1 VTAAPLAA
9 IAASPAIRASLRIA
23 GLLVALGVIV
33 TARWAATVRG
43 VGDALTIGLAFG
55 VALTALALVG
65 GERISVPRPAALAI
79 GAVGGAVLIGL
90 ALLAHLGDPGPSLA
104 PAAPFLPWASITI
117 LVATAEELVLR
128 GALFEAVRRHAGL
141 AAGVAVTSV
150 AFALMHVP
158 LYGWHVVPLD
168 LGVGIWLGG
177 LRLLGR
183 GVAAPAVAHILADL
197 VTWWL

>member
-1 VTAAPLAA
+1 MSAAPHAA
-9 IAASPAIRASLRIA
+9 FAAPASTRASLRVA

-33 TARWAATVRG
+33 GARWAATVGG
-43 VGDALTIGLAFG
+43 VSDALTVGFAFG
-55 VALTALALVG
+55 LALTALAVLAGQRV
-65 GERISVPRPAALAI
+65 SMPRPAGLAI
-79 GAVGGAVLIGL
+79 GVAGGAALVGL
-90 ALLAHLGDPGPSLA
+90 AVVAHLGAAGPSLA

-128 GALFEAVRRHAGL
+128 GVLFVAIRRHAGV
-141 AAGVAVTSV
+141 ATAIAVTSV
-150 AFALMHVP
+150 VFALMHVP
-158 LYGWHVVPLD
+158 TYGWHVVPLD

-183 GVAAPAVAHILADL
+183 GVAAPVVAHVLADL